1 MRFYLQRRALGG
13 ATAALALG
21 LATTG
26 MASAQVTLS
35 YYIDDNP
42 TNVATAEGLK
52 AAFEAENPD
61 IKIEIE
67 THPGGGE
74 GDNLVKTRLA
84 TGEMADVFRYN
95 AGSLFQALNPPQTM
109 LDLTDEPFQANVIDS
124 FKTVV
129 TAPDGRVYGVPEE
142 AAMGGGILYNK
153 KIYADLGLSVP
164 KTWAEFMANNEK
176 IKAAGKVPVIQTF
189 GDTWTSQ
196 LFVLGDFFNVQAAV
210 PNFAADYTANKAK
223 YATTPAAMA
232 GFKHGEEVFKAGYLN
247 EDFAAAKFDD
257 GLRMVAT
264 GEGAHYPML
273 TFAIGGIAQNYPEN
287 LEDVGFFAI
296 PGEDAAS
303 NGLTVWM
310 PAAVYIAKTT
320 QHPEEAKKFVAFI
333 ASTKGCDV
341 RSAANGATGPY
352 LIKGCELPESVP
364 PAVADLLPY
373 FQEGGA
379 TAPAL
384 EYLSPVK
391 GPALEQITVE
401 VGSGIRSAEEGAALY
416 DEDVKK
422 QAQQLGLPGW

>member
-1 MRFYLQRRALGG
+1 MRFYLQRRALVG